1 MDKQWIM
8 CETYNTIVKA
18 INVYKCKRN
27 QDTGLRDEKV
37 EKKLNAAM
45 VALGKQF
52 DKVVVKGK

>member
-8 CETYNTIVKA
+8 CDTYNTIIKA

-27 QDTGLRDEKV
+27 QDAGLRDASV

-52 DKVVVKGK
+52 DKVVCKGK